1 MTLSLP
7 RFRNSAALGVAL
19 LYTTVTFGATLTP
32 TPAAAQGSNAFY
44 TAELT
49 APAKEAR
56 VIGGGV
62 VWRCEGT
69 TCVAGKGTS
78 APVTMCRKLVRE
90 VGAVASFTAKG
101 EALAAEK
108 LAQCN
113 G

>member
-19 LYTTVTFGATLTP
+19 LYTAVTFGATLTP
-32 TPAAAQGSNAFY
+32 SPVSAQGNGAFY
-44 TAELT
+44 TAELA
-49 APAKEAR
+49 APAKDAR

-69 TCVAGKGTS
+69 TCVAAKGTS
-78 APVTMCRKLVRE
+78 APVTMCRKLARE

-113 G
+113 A